1 MTAKSAKLLPTAAA
15 IFALCLCACDGSR
28 VYERYSAMPTEGWHK
43 DSCAVFDV
51 YISDT
56 ATLNNLYINL
66 RHTSSYPFCNIY
78 LFVKATAPSGV
89 FTCDT
94 VEYMLADLYG
104 RWYGKGFSRIVDN
117 RLAFRKFVRFPH
129 EGVYRFEVQQGMRMD
144 VLPHVINVGLRIE
157 KQQNERS

>member
-1 MTAKSAKLLPTAAA
+1 MMVNAKRLPIAIA
-15 IFALCLCACDGSR
+15 IFALCLCACNNSR
-28 VYERYSAMPTEGWHK
+28 VYERYSAIPNESWHK

-78 LFVKATAPSGV
+78 LFVQATAPSGV
-89 FTCDT
+89 FTRDT
-94 VEYMLADLYG
+94 VEYLLADHYG
-104 RWYGKGFSRIVDN
+104 RWYGKGFSRIIDN

-129 EGVYRFEVQQGMRMD
+129 SGVYRFEVCHGMRMN
-144 VLPHVINVGLRIE
+144 VLPYVIDVGLRIE
-157 KQQNERS
+157 KGAQYE